1 MKEFKRTG
9 KEVVIWKLNNVLRGH
24 AMMIR
29 DDKSIDP
36 NDRKEQMQVIE
47 QLVNFLKDYDNN
59 IAILDIVR
67 QTPVTPKQDDDRVL

>member
-1 MKEFKRTG
+1 MKKFKRTG
-9 KEVVIWKLNNVLRGH
+9 KEMVIWKLNNVLRGH

-29 DDKSIDP
+29 DDKSMDP

-59 IAILDIVR
+59 IAILDVVR
-67 QTPVTPKQDDDRVL
+67 QTPVTPEQDDRVL

>member
-9 KEVVIWKLNNVLRGH
+9 KEMVIWKLNNVLRGH

-29 DDKSIDP
+29 DDKSMDP

-47 QLVNFLKDYDNN
+47 QLVNFLKDFDNN
-59 IAILDIVR
+59 IAILDVVR
-67 QTPVTPKQDDDRVL
+67 QTPVTPEQDDRVL

>member
-9 KEVVIWKLNNVLRGH
+9 KEMVIWKLNNVLRGH

-29 DDKSIDP
+29 DDKSMDP

-59 IAILDIVR
+59 IAILDVVR
-67 QTPVTPKQDDDRVL
+67 QTPVTPEQDDRVL